1 MTVLITLTIAGSS
14 TGPFNLYSNIGNY
27 ATPFE
32 TNVPK
37 ASLVAGYLST
47 SVPAGTTIVQVR
59 SLGTCTNSIDIPI
72 DLLTTS
78 TTSTSTTSTT
88 TTTVPTTTTTTVDP
102 FYYYIAN
109 QYTCP
114 NCENVIGTNMVI
126 KSVTPLTIGNW
137 VPWSSG
143 GNTFMFNVLSV
154 SAPFYMAT
162 LVDGIGASPTCGC
175 STSSTTTTTTTSS
188 TTTVPTTSTTTT
200 TIPILECVELTND
213 IVTTQQTCLGLP
225 YDLKLG
231 TITLDLV
238 DSLGAPSIAT
248 NDVTVTLSFQSRQCG
263 DSAPIPTT
271 VDAVILTGTSSI
283 THSYTREQTT
293 DCGQG
298 ECQLEYEIF
307 QSVVSVEPSAKYAM
321 CNVGSSTTTTSTTS
335 TTTAPVFTITTTS
348 CPNTYHTILNR
359 IYFGISG
366 SFGPINLGPFETAC
380 WAAEALN
387 SPNSN
392 VYATAFSEAYWYN
405 GSPSIGDGPF
415 SAPDNSC
422 TISYEDGYFLMQIG
436 GVYTVVQFMNNVI
449 VAFPTCS
456 SNPAFIPSNWQLYSV
471 TQGYTTEALACAA
484 YAFDGGQT
492 GGVGTPTTIL
502 GPTSGIVNGTQVF
515 NTDGS
520 TFVANTALFYIITP
534 YINLVP
540 GLEGTCQFNIYG
552 QVQNSQF
559 MNCMTINIP

>member
-1 MTVLITLTIAGSS
+1 MTVLITLTTAGTS

-47 SVPAGTTIVQVR
+47 SVPAGTTTVQVR

-78 TTSTSTTSTT
+78 TTSTSTTSTS
-88 TTTVPTTTTTTVDP
+88 TTTVPTTTTTTEP
-102 FYYYIAN
+102 
-109 QYTCP
+109 
-114 NCENVIGTNMVI
+114 
-126 KSVTPLTIGNW
+126 
-137 VPWSSG
+137 
-143 GNTFMFNVLSV
+143 
-154 SAPFYMAT
+154 
-162 LVDGIGASPTCGC
+162 
-175 STSSTTTTTTTSS
+175 TTTTTTTSS
-188 TTTVPTTSTTTT
+188 TTTVPTTSTTSTSTSTTTT

-263 DSAPIPTT
+263 DSAPIPTI

-298 ECQLEYEIF
+298 ACEVEYEIF
-307 QSVVSVEPSAKYAM
+307 QSVVSVEPSLKYAM

-335 TTTAPVFTITTTS
+335 TTVPTTSTSTTSTTTTTAPVFTITTTA

-366 SFGPINLGPFETAC
+366 AFGPINLSSFESAC

-392 VYATAFSEAYWYN
+392 VYATAFAEAYWYN
-405 GSPSIGDGPF
+405 GSPSIGDGAF
-415 SAPDNSC
+415 SDPDNSC
-422 TISYEDGYFLMQIG
+422 TLSSVDGHLLMQIG

-456 SNPAFIPSNWQLYSV
+456 SNPAFIPSNWELYSV

-502 GPTSGIVNGTQVF
+502 GPTSGIINGTQVF

-520 TFVANTALFYIITP
+520 TFVADTALFYIVTP

-552 QVQNSQF
+552 QVQNSQPL
-559 MNCMTINIP
+559 NCLTINIP